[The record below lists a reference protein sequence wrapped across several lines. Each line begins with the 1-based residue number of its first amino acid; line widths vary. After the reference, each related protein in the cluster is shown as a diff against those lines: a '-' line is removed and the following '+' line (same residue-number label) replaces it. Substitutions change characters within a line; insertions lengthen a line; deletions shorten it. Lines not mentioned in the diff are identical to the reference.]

1 MAPRLDDVAIDH
13 IEQARARAA
22 ARAER
27 RELLT
32 ELAVAVVFVLAAV
45 VMVVRAEGVDWSLV
59 AWLTG
64 LLGTLVLI
72 EFEVGE
78 GNTRPIHLAIVPM
91 LVLLPPELVPLAVLA
106 AHLPRT
112 TVKVLRGRAPL
123 ARLLLP
129 VADCSFILA
138 PALIFV
144 ALDPV
149 GVGPQ
154 TLTCLIALA
163 ALMLG
168 DLAISS
174 LRMKVGLGMDPRPEL
189 RG

>member
-1 MAPRLDDVAIDH
+1 MASRLDDLAIDH
-13 IEQARARAA
+13 IEQARARAT

-32 ELAVAVVFVLAAV
+32 ELAVALVFVVAATAMAIAAPPV
-45 VMVVRAEGVDWSLV
+45 SWALV
-59 AWLTG
+59 AWLTA

-91 LVLLPPELVPLAVLA
+91 LLLLTPQLVPLAVLA

-112 TVKVLRGRAPL
+112 TVRVLRRRAPL

-129 VADCSFILA
+129 IADCSFILA
-138 PALIFV
+138 PALVFV
-144 ALDPV
+144 ALDPS
-149 GVGPQ
+149 GVWNQ
-154 TLTCLIALA
+154 ALACIIALA
-163 ALMLG
+163 ALMAS

-174 LRMKVGLGMDPRPEL
+174 VRMKVCLGMDPRPE
-189 RG
+189 

>member
-1 MAPRLDDVAIDH
+1 MAPRLDDLAIDH
-13 IEQARARAA
+13 IEQARARASA
-22 ARAER
+22 CAER

-32 ELAVAVVFVLAAV
+32 EFGVAAVVVVLAAALALCAGDV
-45 VMVVRAEGVDWSLV
+45 PWGPA
-59 AWLTG
+59 AWLTA

-91 LVLLPPELVPLAVLA
+91 LLLLPPQLVPLAVLA

-112 TVKVLRGRAPL
+112 TVRVLRRRAPL

-129 VADCSFILA
+129 IADCSFILA

-144 ALDPV
+144 ALDPA
-149 GVGPQ
+149 GVAPQ

-174 LRMKVGLGMDPRPEL
+174 LRMKVGLGMDPRPE
-189 RG
+189 